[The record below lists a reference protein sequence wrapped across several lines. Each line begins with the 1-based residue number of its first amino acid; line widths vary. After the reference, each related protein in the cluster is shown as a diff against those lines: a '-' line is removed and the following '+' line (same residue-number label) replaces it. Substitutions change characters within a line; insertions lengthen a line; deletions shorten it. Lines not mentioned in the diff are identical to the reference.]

1 MTETSTVLSE
11 AFDTAG
17 QEGTP
22 ASETLP
28 AGHYVARI
36 TDARVGPLKSGKG
49 QAIQLTWAIDDGALA
64 GRFVWDRV
72 IVTHESAKAMEFGRR
87 KLKDIC
93 NACGFTGE
101 LRDLTVLQDKPCL
114 IFVKV
119 EQDDGGD
126 YPPKNVVGRVK
137 PIARATAKTNGGKP
151 DFDDK
156 IPF

>member
-1 MTETSTVLSE
+1 MTETSTVLNE
-11 AFDTAG
+11 AFNTASE
-17 QEGTP
+17 EGTP

-28 AGHYVARI
+28 AGHYVAHI

-49 QAIQLTWAIDDGALA
+49 QAIQLTWAIEDSAHA

-72 IVTHESAKAMEFGRR
+72 IVRHESAKAMEFGRR

-93 NACGFTGE
+93 IACGFDGE
-101 LRDLTVLQDKPCL
+101 LRDLAALHDKPCL

-119 EQDDGGD
+119 EQDDAGD
-126 YPPKNVVGRVK
+126 FPPKNVVGRVK
-137 PIARATAKTNGGKP
+137 PITRATAKTNGGKP
-151 DFDDK
+151 AFDDK

>member
-1 MTETSTVLSE
+1 MSELSTVLDA
-11 AFDTAG
+11 AFDTASE
-17 QEGTP
+17 EGTP

-28 AGHYVARI
+28 AGHYVAHI

-49 QAIQLTWAIDDGALA
+49 QAIQLTWMVESGPHDG
-64 GRFVWDRV
+64 RYVWDRV
-72 IVTHESAKAMEFGRR
+72 IVQHESAKAMEFGRR

-93 NACGFTGE
+93 NACGFVGE

-114 IFVKV
+114 VFVKV
-119 EQDDGGD
+119 EQDDAGD

-137 PIARATAKTNGGKP
+137 AIAHATAKTNGGKP
-151 DFDDK
+151 AFDDK

>member
-1 MTETSTVLSE
+1 MTETSTVLNE
-11 AFDTAG
+11 AFDTANE
-17 QEGTP
+17 EGSP
-22 ASETLP
+22 ASEVLP

-49 QAIQLTWAIDDGALA
+49 QAIQLTWAIDDGAHT
-64 GRFVWDRV
+64 GRHVWDRV
-72 IVTHESAKAMEFGRR
+72 IVAHESAKAMEFGRR

-93 NACGFTGE
+93 SACGFVGE
-101 LRDLTVLQDKPCL
+101 LRDLTVLHDKPCL

-119 EQDDGGD
+119 EQDDAGD
-126 YPPKNVVGRVK
+126 YPPKNAVGRVK
-137 PIARATAKTNGGKP
+137 AVTRPTAKTNGGKP

>member
-1 MTETSTVLSE
+1 MTETSTILNE
-11 AFDTAG
+11 AFDTANE
-17 QEGTP
+17 EGTP
-22 ASETLP
+22 ASEILP

-49 QAIQLTWAIDDGALA
+49 QAIQLTWAIEDGAHA
-64 GRFVWDRV
+64 GRHVWDRV
-72 IVTHESAKAMEFGRR
+72 IVAHESAKAMEFGRR

-93 NACGFTGE
+93 NACGFVGG
-101 LRDLTVLQDKPCL
+101 LRDLTALHDTPCM

-119 EQDDGGD
+119 EQDDAGE

-137 PIARATAKTNGGKP
+137 PIARATKTNGGKP
-151 DFDDK
+151 YDDK